1 MDAVATLQSKVEQ
14 ASYSLC
20 QWKVMINKC
29 LLGVVS
35 SRFSWMLCGSRQRP
49 LVISLHGQGHL
60 HPQMV
65 YLCNSGPTLITSP
78 AVYLISVSH
87 KISVHVFTSQSAL
100 RFTWGAL
107 AGVNMYIIPWAPVIT
122 ILRCVSQLFSFHSVE
137 SPVWTRTYI
146 SNQHPLPRFMYGL
159 SLEYGLVHTTVIAN
173 VSRTLHLGISGSC
186 SAHCSSIYD
195 SWSFL
200 PSESGM

>member
-14 ASYSLC
+14 VSYSLC

-29 LLGVVS
+29 LFGVVS
-35 SRFSWMLCGSRQRP
+35 SRFSWMLCGSRQCP

-107 AGVNMYIIPWAPVIT
+107 AGVNNKHVHYSVSTCDHYFEVCITVVHFSLSRVTSLNTYLHTNQPAPPAQI
-122 ILRCVSQLFSFHSVE
+122 H
-137 SPVWTRTYI
+137 VWTE
-146 SNQHPLPRFMYGL
+146 F
-159 SLEYGLVHTTVIAN
+159 
-173 VSRTLHLGISGSC
+173 GIWA
-186 SAHCSSIYD
+186 SAYYRDC
-195 SWSFL
+195 
-200 PSESGM
+200 